1 MQRSFKSLSSLG
13 NQYLKRSFSTA
24 SDDAKGNKIRS
35 LLVDQLKPIS
45 LDVIDMS
52 GGCGSMYRIDIVSE
66 EFKGKSILNQHR
78 QVNSILKDVIPS
90 LHGLTLN
97 TKAPSTQE

>member
-1 MQRSFKSLSSLG
+1 MQRSFKTISTIS

-24 SDDAKGNKIRS
+24 SEDVKGNKIRS
-35 LLVDQLKPIS
+35 LLVEQLKPVS

-78 QVNSILKDVIPS
+78 QVNAILKDVMPT

-97 TKAPSTQE
+97 TKAPSQE